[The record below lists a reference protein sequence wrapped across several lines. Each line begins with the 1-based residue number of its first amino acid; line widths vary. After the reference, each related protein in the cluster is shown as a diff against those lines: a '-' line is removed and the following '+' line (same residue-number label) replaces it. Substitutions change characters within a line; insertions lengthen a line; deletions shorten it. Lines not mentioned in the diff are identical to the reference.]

1 MIKNNSSNPKTALV
15 DHVMCHSIS
24 IVWLSESHKQQRIF
38 RHQNY
43 GNAPRLSNWSF
54 DIVSWP
60 VFIGN
65 SSHLDVYV
73 WRAKFSMNAAFK
85 GSVPIHVPLSKCPD
99 SEPSRHT
106 DSNNVHLKSKK
117 KWRKPRFRKG
127 TRCRFHGAV
136 GECCMPSTV
145 QRRPTYHIL
154 SDWWDKQL
162 HDIVTY
168 S

>member
-117 KWRKPRFRKG
+117 NDENPVLEKVQDADFMEQSASVVCPPLSS
-127 TRCRFHGAV
+127 V
-136 GECCMPSTV
+136 GQHIISC
-145 QRRPTYHIL
+145 PTDEINSYM
-154 SDWWDKQL
+154 
-162 HDIVTY
+162 T
-168 S
+168 